1 MNRKLKFLQKA
12 SIAAALAASTAVA
25 LTPQSAAA
33 AEELT
38 VAYFLEW
45 PMPFQYAQAK
55 KIYDEEL
62 GVTVK
67 WVSFDAGTAMSAA
80 MASGDVHIAVSQGV
94 TPFLTA
100 VSAGQDLQAIDV
112 ALTYSDNDNC
122 VVRKSLE
129 ITKDN
134 AKELAGKTVGVP
146 LSTAAH
152 TGFLAQMAHFGVD
165 TSKMKIVDMAPVDS
179 AAAFA
184 NGNMDMVCG
193 WGGPLRRM
201 KEFGNVLIEGDE
213 KEKIVGKVYDVIS
226 TTGSWAKENSDLV
239 TKFLKVTNDM
249 NDKFNNGGAEEMMPE
264 IAKMAGQDEATAKAI
279 MTTGMKFIS
288 SEQALSDE
296 WMGGFLVKNFDAAG
310 AKLAEGGTVK
320 ALPSYEG
327 AVNSSYLKAAG
338 GM

>member
-1 MNRKLKFLQKA
+1 MKKFLTTA
-12 SIAAALAASTAVA
+12 LAAAALASISF
-25 LTPQSAAA
+25 SAARA
-33 AEELT
+33 QTEELV
-38 VAYFLEW
+38 VAFFPEW
-45 PMPFQYAQAK
+45 PMPFQYAQAQ
-55 KIYDEEL
+55 KIYAKEL
-62 GVTVK
+62 GMPVK

-100 VSAGQDLQAIDV
+100 VSAGQDLQAIDI

-122 VVRKSLE
+122 VVRRNLE

-134 AKELAGKTVGVP
+134 AKELEGKTVGVP

-165 TSKMKIVDMAPVDS
+165 TSTMKVVDMAPVDS

-201 KEFGNVLIEGDE
+201 KEYGNVLIEGDE
-213 KEKIVGKVYDVIS
+213 KEEIVGKVYDVIS
-226 TTGSWAKENSDLV
+226 TTGSWAKENADLV
-239 TKFLKVTNDM
+239 AKFLKVTNDM
-249 NDKFNNGGAEEMMPE
+249 NDKFNNGGSDEMMPD
-264 IAKMAGQDEATAKAI
+264 IAKMAGQDEATAEAI

-288 SEQALSDE
+288 FEQSLSAE
-296 WMGGFLVKNFDAAG
+296 WMGGFLARNFNEAG
-310 AKLAEGGTVK
+310 VKLAAGGTVK
-320 ALPSYEG
+320 ALPSYDG
-327 AVNSSYLKAAG
+327 AVNSSYLKAASE
-338 GM
+338 M

>member
-1 MNRKLKFLQKA
+1 MKKFLTTA
-12 SIAAALAASTAVA
+12 LAAAALASVS
-25 LTPQSAAA
+25 LSAAQA
-33 AEELT
+33 QTSELV
-38 VAYFLEW
+38 VAFFPEW
-45 PMPFQYAQAK
+45 PMPFQYAQAQ
-55 KIYDEEL
+55 KIYDKEL
-62 GVTVK
+62 GMPVK

-100 VSAGQDLQAIDV
+100 VSAGQDLHAIDI

-122 VVRKSLE
+122 VVRKNLE

-134 AKELAGKTVGVP
+134 AKELEGKTVGVP

-165 TSKMKIVDMAPVDS
+165 TSTMKIVDMAPVDS

-201 KEFGNVLIEGDE
+201 KEYGNVLIEGAE
-213 KEKIVGKVYDVIS
+213 KEQIVGKVYDVIS
-226 TTGSWAKENSDLV
+226 TTGSWAKENADLV
-239 TKFLKVTNDM
+239 AKFLKVTNDM
-249 NDKFNNGGAEEMMPE
+249 NDKFNNGGGDEMMPD

-279 MTTGMKFIS
+279 MTTGMKFIT
-288 SEQALSDE
+288 SEQALSAE
-296 WMGGFLVKNFDAAG
+296 WMGGFLAKNFNEAG
-310 AKLAEGGTVK
+310 AKLAAGGTVK
-320 ALPSYEG
+320 ALPSYVG
-327 AVNSSYLKAAG
+327 AVNSSYLEAASK
-338 GM
+338 M

>member
-1 MNRKLKFLQKA
+1 MNKFLTTA
-12 SIAAALAASTAVA
+12 LAAAALTSVSFTAVQA
-25 LTPQSAAA
+25 QTT
-33 AEELT
+33 ELV
-38 VAYFLEW
+38 VAFFPEW
-45 PMPFQYAQAK
+45 PMPFQYAQAN
-55 KIYDEEL
+55 KIYDKEL

-100 VSAGQDLQAIDV
+100 VSAGQDLQAVDV

-122 VVRKSLE
+122 VVRKNLE
-129 ITKDN
+129 ITKEN
-134 AKELAGKTVGVP
+134 AKELEGKTVGVP

-165 TSKMKIVDMAPVDS
+165 TTTMKIVDMAPVDS

-201 KEFGNVLIEGDE
+201 KEFGNVLIEGEE

-226 TTGSWAKENSDLV
+226 TVGSWAKENSELV
-239 TKFLKVTNDM
+239 AKFLRVTNDM
-249 NDKFNNGGAEEMMPE
+249 NDKFNNGGDAEMIGA

-288 SEQALSDE
+288 SKQSLSDE
-296 WMGGFLVKNFDAAG
+296 WMGGFLVKNFNAAG

-327 AVNSSYLKAAG
+327 AVNNSYLEAAAG
-338 GM
+338 M